1 MIFNLYQTILRLHN
15 MKNKP
20 IKNNIPG
27 FTLVEVMVSLAVFA
41 VLITIL
47 LSSFNLTL
55 KSWNVSEGLV
65 ESQQNARISL
75 DWLSMEMH
83 EAVNYSDMTTS
94 VLYPSVTLSVSTNTT
109 CFTKPLNMQ
118 SMFTTSFLSIQTIS
132 YYVDNNKDLKRAV
145 YSNGAW
151 SQPFIIASN
160 IDTIF
165 ISHALQD
172 TTDTYSYPD
181 NVYDPKFFTISVFT
195 KTPASDP
202 SQVTK
207 NFNMITNI
215 RIRNNP

>member
-1 MIFNLYQTILRLHN
+1 MLRLHN
-15 MKNKP
+15 MENKP

-65 ESQQNARISL
+65 ESQQNARITL

-118 SMFTTSFLSIQTIS
+118 SVYTTSTFFSIQTIS
-132 YYVDNNKDLKRAV
+132 YYVDNNTKELKRTV
-145 YSNGAW
+145 CSNGAW

-165 ISHALQD
+165 ISHLLQD

-181 NVYDPKFFTISVFT
+181 NVYDPKFFTIKVFT
-195 KTPASDP
+195 KTLARDSSSSPK
-202 SQVTK
+202 T
-207 NFNMITNI
+207 FNMITNI
-215 RIRNNP
+215 RLRNNP